1 VEWLPKRRERG
12 ERIDTGSLRQLAGAF
27 ATVFFVLGLGF
38 AVQRLRPLAEQTL
51 DQMSGLVVKV
61 VLPIFTFYVTATNTT
76 PETLAIA
83 PALVWMGVLVAFL
96 NFGLATLA
104 FKPAGVAAGQQRT
117 FRFASIVPNTAFLGF
132 PICLTLF
139 GPLGLFYAVVH
150 DFGSMLISL
159 TFGIWDLSGGRTP
172 NPANGEGD
180 YRPANSEKDYG
191 PANSMRDY
199 RPAHSLRDL
208 RLHSLVLNPLIWSVV
223 AGAAWATLELPMPD
237 WGRAPIKALGDATL
251 PMALLVAGAILGTPG
266 SQVSNW
272 RRQLAGLAALR
283 LIVSPLIVAI
293 AITALGWHVVM
304 GKVIIMQAAM
314 PAGLSISIMAKT
326 YGSDARFGASATL
339 WSTVASLVTLPAAAL
354 LIVNW
359 F

>member
-1 VEWLPKRRERG
+1 
-12 ERIDTGSLRQLAGAF
+12 
-27 ATVFFVLGLGF
+27 
-38 AVQRLRPLAEQTL
+38 
-51 DQMSGLVVKV
+51 MSALVVKV
-61 VLPIFTFYVTATNTT
+61 VLPIFTFYVAATNTT
-76 PETLAIA
+76 PETLAKA
-83 PALVWMGVLVAFL
+83 PTLVWMGVLVAFL

-104 FKPAGVAAGQQRT
+104 FKPVGVAAGQQRT

-139 GPLGLFYAVVH
+139 GPLGVFYAVVH

-159 TFGIWDLSGGRTP
+159 TFGIWDLSGGRIF
-172 NPANGEGD
+172 NPANSVRDNGGANGEGD
-180 YRPANSEKDYG
+180 YRPANGVGE
-191 PANSMRDY
+191 
-199 RPAHSLRDL
+199 L
-208 RLHSLVLNPLIWSVV
+208 RLHSLALNPLIWSVV
-223 AGAAWATLELPMPD
+223 AGAAWATLGLPMPD

-251 PMALLVAGAILGTPG
+251 PMALLVAGAMLGTGG
-266 SQVSNW
+266 SQVFNW

-283 LIVSPLIVAI
+283 LIVSPLIVAVVI
-293 AITALGWHVVM
+293 MALGWHDVM

-314 PAGLSISIMAKT
+314 PSGLSISIMAKT